1 MIWNLVDILESFVEV
16 TDYLSGSSYCI
27 YSIINPLIEEIKEKL
42 KNSLQNSQFSLTIE
56 EIDNENA
63 FDNEDLEKSN
73 QYQVDL
79 NRPVNTS
86 GLLDLIKKKLYENL
100 CQYWNF

>member
-1 MIWNLVDILESFVEV
+1 
-16 TDYLSGSSYCI
+16 LSGSSYCI